1 MNLKDI
7 TRRQH
12 EDISAKGVLH
22 IFKCRLA
29 ILKENHKI
37 KERNWALFPFFIKYE
52 ARHFF

>member
-7 TRRQH
+7 TCRRY
-12 EDISAKGVLH
+12 EDISVKGVLH

-29 ILKENHKI
+29 ISRENHKT